1 MSDAN
6 DKEIMNEMNEKA
18 ASHSGF
24 VALVGQPN
32 VGKST
37 LMNAVLDVKLAIT
50 TSKPQ
55 TTRNRILGVH
65 TIPDKGQIC
74 FVDTPGLHQSKS
86 RLNQAMNQTALQSLD
101 EVDVVCHL
109 VDAAALLGQMR
120 RDPSV
125 YLPDDEAYVRG
136 LLADVQVPRILVINK
151 IDLVADKLLL
161 LPLIERLS
169 SEAGYAHVIPVSAG
183 KGVNIPD
190 LVNLILETLP
200 EAEPVF
206 PDDMLTDQAERFL
219 AGEFVREQIMLL
231 TRNEI
236 PYSVAVEIERF
247 VEIPKRNLIEIN
259 AVIHVERETQ
269 RGILIGEGGNRLKE
283 IGTRARKQMEDFFGR
298 RVFLETF
305 VHIEPNWTESS
316 KHLHR
321 FGYE

>member
-1 MSDAN
+1 MSDTN
-6 DKEIMNEMNEKA
+6 DNQNKMKDSEQGK
-18 ASHSGF
+18 SHSGF

-37 LMNAVLDVKLAIT
+37 LMNAMLNVKLAIT

-65 TIPDKGQIC
+65 TVSEKGQIC
-74 FVDTPGLHQSKS
+74 FVDTPGLHRSKV
-86 RLNQAMNQTALQSLD
+86 RLNQAMNQAALQSLD

-125 YLPDDEAYVRG
+125 YLPEDEAYVLK
-136 LLADVQVPRILVINK
+136 LLERVEVPRILVINK
-151 IDLVADKLLL
+151 VDLVSDKFQL
-161 LPLIERLS
+161 LPLIEKLS
-169 SEAGYAHVIPVSAG
+169 AQADYAHVVPVSAATG
-183 KGVNIPD
+183 DNVD
-190 LVNLILETLP
+190 RLEEMLLATLP
-200 EAEPVF
+200 EAEPLF
-206 PDDMLTDQAERFL
+206 PDDVLTDQAERFL
-219 AGEFVREQIMLL
+219 AAEFIREQILL
-231 TRNEI
+231 KTHKEV

-247 VEIPKRNLIEIN
+247 VEIPKRNLIEIS

-269 RGILIGEGGNRLKE
+269 RGILIGEGGKRLKE
-283 IGTRARKQMEDFFGR
+283 IGTGARKQMEDFFGR

-305 VHIEPNWTESS
+305 VHIEPNWTESA
-316 KHLHR
+316 KHLNR

>member
-6 DKEIMNEMNEKA
+6 DNETMKEAGEQTENR
-18 ASHSGF
+18 SGF

-37 LMNAVLDVKLAIT
+37 LMNAVLGVKLAIT

-65 TIPDKGQIC
+65 TVSGKGQIC
-74 FVDTPGLHQSKS
+74 FLDTPGLHRSDQL
-86 RLNQAMNQTALQSLD
+86 LNQSMNQVALQSLD

-109 VDAAALLGQMR
+109 VDAAAMIGQMR
-120 RDPSV
+120 RDPSA
-125 YLPDDEAYVRG
+125 YLPEDEAYVLK
-136 LLADVQVPRILVINK
+136 LLEKVEVPRILVINK
-151 IDLVADKLLL
+151 IDLVADKLQL

-169 SEAGYAHVIPVSAG
+169 GEADYTHVIPVSAE
-183 KGVNIPD
+183 KGTNVVN
-190 LVNLILETLP
+190 LENLILETLP
-200 EAEPVF
+200 EGEPLF
-206 PDDMLTDQAERFL
+206 PEDMLTDQAERFL
-219 AGEFVREQIMLL
+219 AAEFVREQIMVL
-231 TRNEI
+231 TRKEV
-236 PYSVAVEIERF
+236 PYSVAVEVERF
-247 VEIPKRNLIEIN
+247 VEIPKRNLIEIS
-259 AVIHVERETQ
+259 AVIHVERDTQ

-283 IGTRARKQMEDFFGR
+283 IGTRARKQMEHFFGR

-305 VHIEPNWTESS
+305 VHVEPNWTEST

>member
-6 DKEIMNEMNEKA
+6 DKEIMNETTQ
-18 ASHSGF
+18 HCGF

-65 TIPDKGQIC
+65 TIPEKGQIC
-74 FVDTPGLHQSKS
+74 FLDTPGLHQSKS
-86 RLNQAMNQTALQSLD
+86 RLNQAMNQTALSSLE

-109 VDAAALLGQMR
+109 VDAAAMLGQMR
-120 RDPSV
+120 RDPSA
-125 YLPDDEAYVRG
+125 YLPDEEAFVLG
-136 LLADVQVPRILVINK
+136 LLAKVEVPRILIINK

-169 SEAGYAHVIPVSAG
+169 AEANYTHVIPVSAE
-183 KGVNIPD
+183 KGTNIPE
-190 LVNLILETLP
+190 LVKLILETLP
-200 EAEPVF
+200 EADPLF

-219 AGEFVREQIMLL
+219 AAEFVREQIMLL
-231 TRNEI
+231 TRKEV

-305 VHIEPNWTESS
+305 VHIEPNWTENA
-316 KHLHR
+316 KHLQR